1 MRIALTYELDLK
13 RIARGAAEHLAALW
27 PKPRGGGPGEA
38 PGGDPAVVGVIDDC
52 YSEAVNFRFEM
63 HGVTHRG
70 LVTYDA
76 LKIRHG
82 DAGHEPEIAL
92 FLQHA
97 QEICASAAK
106 KVSRG
111 EAEPIVLETE
121 DI

>member
-1 MRIALTYELDLK
+1 MRIASSHDVDLK
-13 RIARGAAEHLAALW
+13 RIARDAAEHLAALW
-27 PKPRGGGPGEA
+27 PKARPDGPDEA
-38 PGGDPAVVGVIDDC
+38 PGDDPAVVGVVDDC

-63 HGVTHRG
+63 QGVTHRG

-82 DAGHEPEIAL
+82 DAGHEPEMAL

-97 QEICASAAK
+97 QEICASAAQ

-111 EAEPIVLETE
+111 EAEPVVLETE
-121 DI
+121 DL